1 LVIKTESASQEHF
14 VLPQE
19 AQMMKGHPVILVED
33 RASMVLD
40 PTIKIVG
47 IIVVLLM
54 VTIAMKDAISNRD
67 PIGHKTII
75 VKAIMALTGQIAI
88 IKTDIVEDRKEV
100 PVVPVVIA
108 KIIDHEEN
116 MVIARNMDAKAAMNH
131 VAILT
136 IAVVVGVMTIAAH
149 MISVLITDHVVNMEI
164 AHNMVA
170 KVVVAMTIMNV
181 DRASSMIEVAMA
193 NKEQCARGISGI
205 IAINKIIAVAV
216 VVATIIAIP

>member
-1 LVIKTESASQEHF
+1 
-14 VLPQE
+14 
-19 AQMMKGHPVILVED
+19 MMKGHPVILVED

-40 PTIKIVG
+40 PTIKIAV

-88 IKTDIVEDRKEV
+88 IKTDIVEDRKE
-100 PVVPVVIA
+100 VPVVIA

>member
-1 LVIKTESASQEHF
+1 
-14 VLPQE
+14 
-19 AQMMKGHPVILVED
+19 MKGHPVILVED
-33 RASMVLD
+33 RASMVLE
-40 PTIKIVG
+40 PTIKIAV
-47 IIVVLLM
+47 IIVVLPM

-67 PIGHKTII
+67 HLGHKTII

-88 IKTDIVEDRKEV
+88 IKTDIVEDRKAV

-108 KIIDHEEN
+108 KIIDHGEN

-136 IAVVVGVMTIAAH
+136 IAAVVAVMTIAAH
-149 MISVLITDHVVNMEI
+149 MISVLNIDHVVNMEI
-164 AHNMVA
+164 ANNMVA
-170 KVVVAMTIMNV
+170 KVVVAMTTMNV
-181 DRASSMIEVAMA
+181 DRASSMIEVAMG